1 MPKTKAGT
9 SKSSQLKVKP
19 LSEQAKLELV
29 YRLQHTGVA
38 YHNGLPILTNAEAV
52 HEYCCW
58 ICWCL
63 FWREMDCT
71 CAIIH
76 VSEITQVL
84 ETNNIPVPTEL
95 QQMMRHLQS

>member
-1 MPKTKAGT
+1 MSKTKAGT
-9 SKSSQLKVKP
+9 SKSSQLTP

-52 HEYCCW
+52 REYCGW
-58 ICWCL
+58 LCWCL
-63 FWREMDCT
+63 LWGEMDCA

-76 VSEITQVL
+76 VGEITQVL
-84 ETNNIPVPTEL
+84 ETNETQVPEQL
-95 QQMMRHLQS
+95 RQMQEHLQKL